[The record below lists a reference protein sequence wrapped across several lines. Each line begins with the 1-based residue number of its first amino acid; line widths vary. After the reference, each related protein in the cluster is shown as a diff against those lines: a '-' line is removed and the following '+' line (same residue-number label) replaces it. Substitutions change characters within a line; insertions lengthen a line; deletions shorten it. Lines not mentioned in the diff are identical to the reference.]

1 MKKIILAKMGLDGHD
16 KGLKIITR
24 SLRDAGEEVIYL
36 GLRQNAEAII
46 QAAIQED
53 ADTIGISILSGS
65 QVPLAKKL
73 LSSMKK
79 NKVNFRVLF
88 GGIISKEDIIT
99 LKKMGISEVFPVEY

>member
-1 MKKIILAKMGLDGHD
+1 MMKKIILAKMGLDGHD
-16 KGLKIITR
+16 KGLKIIAR

-46 QAAIQED
+46 ESAIQED
-53 ADTIGISILSGS
+53 ADAIGISVLSGS

-88 GGIISKEDIIT
+88 GGIISK
-99 LKKMGISEVFPVEY
+99 